1 MGSAP
6 VQRIVISGYYG
17 FDNSGDEAVLQSILL
32 ALEQQGR
39 EQGIQIEP
47 IVLSAN
53 PARTSELYGVRAVP
67 RMKLGAVMAALR
79 ESHGLISGGGSLLQD
94 ATSPRTIPY
103 YLLILKLAQWL
114 GKPTFIYSQGIG
126 PVHRRL
132 FYGPIR
138 RTVAKS
144 AYISVRDE
152 ESAQLLGRMGV
163 AHERI
168 EIVPDPVMG
177 LPLRADAAPVA
188 PAARPAAAAG
198 VEAEGAS
205 GAEAG
210 VAVSGAEAADDG
222 AARAAD
228 ANAAATGEEVTGS
241 AVSGAGVADTAAT
254 GAEVADA
261 GAAGAAIA
269 GVAAVGAAAT
279 SARAAGA
286 TGAGGASP
294 AAEPEAAPVAA
305 PAAAPV
311 AAPAAAADADQA
323 ASSVKRPL
331 IGVSVRFWEADRS
344 ELAALAEALHRIR
357 TAAPVDLRLLPF
369 HHPTD
374 IEASEYVLERL
385 EAAAGVAST
394 AGTVASAGAA
404 AASPSQPA
412 AGAHGSAAA
421 PASDPAPLLGDVTI
435 ARDIE
440 HPQDMIAEVAACDL
454 LIGMRLHSLI
464 YAASQHVPMLG
475 ISYDPKIDHFL
486 HRLGMEP
493 AASTRNIDASKLS
506 EQALQ
511 LLASANEWR
520 ARTEPAISILKTQAQ
535 KPAQQICAYLRLML

>member
-1 MGSAP
+1 MGGAP
-6 VQRIVISGYYG
+6 VQRIVLSGYYG
-17 FDNSGDEAVLQSILL
+17 FDNSGDEAVLQAILL
-32 ALEQQGR
+32 ALEEQGR
-39 EQGIQIEP
+39 EQGIRVEP

-53 PARTSELYGVRAVP
+53 PARTSELYGVQAVP
-67 RMKLGAVMAALR
+67 RMKLGAVRAALR

-138 RTVAKS
+138 RTIAKC

-177 LPLRADAAPVA
+177 LPLRVGAT
-188 PAARPAAAAG
+188 PAAGRAAAA
-198 VEAEGAS
+198 
-205 GAEAG
+205 
-210 VAVSGAEAADDG
+210 
-222 AARAAD
+222 
-228 ANAAATGEEVTGS
+228 
-241 AVSGAGVADTAAT
+241 
-254 GAEVADA
+254 
-261 GAAGAAIA
+261 
-269 GVAAVGAAAT
+269 
-279 SARAAGA
+279 
-286 TGAGGASP
+286 
-294 AAEPEAAPVAA
+294 
-305 PAAAPV
+305 
-311 AAPAAAADADQA
+311 AAPAAAAGADEA
-323 ASSVKRPL
+323 ASIAKRPVV
-331 IGVSVRFWEADRS
+331 GVSVRFWEADRS

-357 TAAPVDLRLLPF
+357 TAAPVDVRLLPF

-374 IEASEYVLERL
+374 VEASEYIIARL
-385 EAAAGVAST
+385 EAAATG
-394 AGTVASAGAA
+394 
-404 AASPSQPA
+404 P
-412 AGAHGSAAA
+412 A
-421 PASDPAPLLGDVTI
+421 PAPMLGDVTI
-435 ARDIE
+435 ARGIA
-440 HPQDMIAEVAACDL
+440 HPQDMLAEVAACDL
-454 LIGMRLHSLI
+454 MIGMRLHSLI

-493 AASTRNIDASKLS
+493 VASTQNIDAGKLS
-506 EQALQ
+506 ERALQ

-520 ARTEPAISILKTQAQ
+520 TRTEPAISILKSQAQ

>member
-1 MGSAP
+1 MGGAS
-6 VQRIVISGYYG
+6 VQRIVLSGYYG

-32 ALEQQGR
+32 ALEEQGR
-39 EQGIQIEP
+39 EQGIQVEP

-67 RMKLGAVMAALR
+67 RMKLGAVRAALR

-126 PVHRRL
+126 PVNRRL

-138 RTVAKS
+138 RTIAKC

-177 LPLRADAAPVA
+177 LPLRAGAT
-188 PAARPAAAAG
+188 PAAGRAAAA
-198 VEAEGAS
+198 
-205 GAEAG
+205 
-210 VAVSGAEAADDG
+210 
-222 AARAAD
+222 
-228 ANAAATGEEVTGS
+228 
-241 AVSGAGVADTAAT
+241 
-254 GAEVADA
+254 
-261 GAAGAAIA
+261 
-269 GVAAVGAAAT
+269 
-279 SARAAGA
+279 
-286 TGAGGASP
+286 
-294 AAEPEAAPVAA
+294 
-305 PAAAPV
+305 
-311 AAPAAAADADQA
+311 AAPAAAAGADEA
-323 ASSVKRPL
+323 ASAKRPVV
-331 IGVSVRFWEADRS
+331 GVSVRFWEADRS

-357 TAAPVDLRLLPF
+357 TAAPVDVRLLPF

-374 IEASEYVLERL
+374 VEASEYIIARL
-385 EAAAGVAST
+385 EAAAG
-394 AGTVASAGAA
+394 SAGATAGPAVVA
-404 AASPSQPA
+404 AGSTAANAAGTARASNASETDAAA
-412 AGAHGSAAA
+412 AGAVGPAANASQSPTPEPGPGATPAATVAAVNASQSPVASPGSATGAATGDA
-421 PASDPAPLLGDVTI
+421 PAVTGPAPAPMLGDVTI
-435 ARDIE
+435 ARGIA
-440 HPQDMIAEVAACDL
+440 HPQDMLAEVAACDL
-454 LIGMRLHSLI
+454 MIGMRLHSLI

-493 AASTRNIDASKLS
+493 VASTQNIDAGKLS
-506 EQALQ
+506 ERALQ

-520 ARTEPAISILKTQAQ
+520 TRTEPAISILKSQAQ